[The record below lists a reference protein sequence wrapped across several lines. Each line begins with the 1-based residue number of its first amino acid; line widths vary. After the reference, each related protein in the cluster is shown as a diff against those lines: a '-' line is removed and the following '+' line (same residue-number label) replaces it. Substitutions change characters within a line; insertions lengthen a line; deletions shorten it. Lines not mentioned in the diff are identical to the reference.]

1 MIFNDSDW
9 VFLASKP
16 KARGIQSL
24 ESQTEFLQQPLVG
37 HQQTLTSVATDG
49 SKKARREAVAA
60 TMAASHG
67 NNGLVRRMSEET
79 KQTETRGPGVTQVS
93 HSDSIP
99 LLVI

>member
-16 KARGIQSL
+16 TARGIQSL

-37 HQQTLTSVATDG
+37 HQQTPTSVATDG

-67 NNGLVRRMSEET
+67 NGLLRRMSEET
-79 KQTETRGPGVTQVS
+79 KLRRGAQVS
-93 HSDSIP
+93 HRCHTVTQY
-99 LLVI
+99 LC